1 MRNKPKSLESDF
13 IDKLL
18 KCLEQL
24 QVMNPKLIV
33 STIDISLILHNNNT
47 KLEGKGLF
55 LIATIVF

>member
-47 KLEGKGLF
+47 KLEVKGLF
-55 LIATIVF
+55 LIATIGF

>member
-47 KLEGKGLF
+47 KLEVKGLF
-55 LIATIVF
+55 LIATTGF